1 MKMCKTID
9 ETRDAIADLRKVGKT
24 LGFVPTMGALHEG
37 HAALIRAARKQSDL
51 VAVSIFVNPAQ
62 FGPKEDFAK
71 YPRPFDADCR
81 LCEREGADLVFT
93 ATPEE
98 MYPRGYD
105 TYVVQEH
112 LAGVLCGKSRPNHF
126 RGVLTVVLKLF
137 NIVAPDFAF
146 FGQKDAQ
153 QVIIIKRMA
162 SDLNLPVRLVTI
174 PTTRESDGL
183 AMSSRNAY
191 LSPDERRDA
200 ACLHEALSRA
210 RDMVRSGEKN
220 AGKIREGM
228 TRIIRSRQSA
238 RIDYVGIV
246 DAHGLNRVERIEND
260 VLVAL
265 AVYIGAT
272 RLIDNL
278 CLTHEGQEILC

>member
-1 MKMCKTID
+1 MKICHTID
-9 ETRDAIADLRKVGKT
+9 EARKAIGDLRPGKT

-37 HAALIRAARKQSDL
+37 HAALIRAARKQCDL

-81 LCEREGADLVFT
+81 LCERERADLVFT
-93 ATPEE
+93 TTPEE
-98 MYPRGYD
+98 MYSHGYD
-105 TYVVQEH
+105 TYVVQDH
-112 LAGVLCGKSRPNHF
+112 LTSVLCGKSRPNHF

-137 NIVAPDFAF
+137 NIVAPDFAY

-153 QVIIIKRMA
+153 QVIVINRMA
-162 SDLNLPVRLVTI
+162 ADLNLPVRLVTI
-174 PTTRESDGL
+174 PTTREPDGL

-191 LSPDERRDA
+191 LSPGERRDA
-200 ACLHEALSRA
+200 VCLHEALSRA

-220 AGKIREGM
+220 AEKIREEM
-228 TRIIRSRQSA
+228 MRIIRARQSA
-238 RIDYVGIV
+238 RIDYVEIV
-246 DAHGLNRVERIEND
+246 DAHGLNKIERIEND

-265 AVYIGAT
+265 AVYSGDT